1 MKTILVTGHAGFIG
15 SALVQ
20 RLFKEMDGGTIVG
33 IDNCDPYYDIH
44 LKSYR
49 LKELKLNKPD
59 NIEYVC
65 IYGNITDREL
75 INGLFNEYKFDIV
88 VNLAAQPGVRSSIDN
103 PTAHIENNIVGF
115 YNILEACRHQP
126 VQHLIYASSS
136 SVYGD
141 NEKLPFREDDK
152 VDNQASLYAVTK
164 RSNELMAQ
172 CYSKLYG
179 IPCTGLRFFT
189 VYGPAGRP
197 DMAYFNFTNQLRRGE
212 TINLYN
218 YGDCR
223 RDFTYIDDIIE
234 GIVRVMSQTPKSTP
248 YHKLYNLGC
257 GQPIKLTDFVLTLQQ
272 ELYNTG
278 VLPKDYDFE
287 SHIRYIPMQLGDI
300 QITYADTTEFEHN
313 FGFIPK
319 TPIQEG
325 LRRFAEWYAEYYK

>member
-33 IDNCDPYYDIH
+33 IDNCNAYYDIR
-44 LKSYR
+44 LKAYR
-49 LKELKLNKPD
+49 LNNIKLNKPD
-59 NIEYVC
+59 NIKYMC
-65 IYGNITDREL
+65 IYGSITDREL
-75 INGLFNEYKFDIV
+75 INGLFNAYKFDIV
-88 VNLAAQPGVRSSIDN
+88 VNLAAQPGVRSSIIN

-126 VQHLIYASSS
+126 VQHLVYASSS

-141 NEKLPFREDDK
+141 NEKVPFSEDDN
-152 VDNQASLYAVTK
+152 VDNPASLYAVTK

-172 CYSKLYG
+172 CYSKLYN

-197 DMAYFNFTNQLRRGE
+197 DMAYYDFTNKLRRNE
-212 TINLYN
+212 TIDIYN
-218 YGDCR
+218 YGNCT
-223 RDFTYIDDIIE
+223 RDFTYIDDVVE
-234 GIVRVMSQTPKSTP
+234 GIVRVMFRTPKTTP
-248 YHKLYNLGC
+248 HHKIYNLGC

-272 ELYNTG
+272 ELYNAG

-287 SHIRYIPMQLGDI
+287 SHIRYMPMQPGDA
-300 QITYADTTEFEHN
+300 QTTHADITAMKNYFK
-313 FGFIPK
+313 FIPK
-319 TPIQEG
+319 TALREG
-325 LRRFAEWYAEYYK
+325 LKKFTEWYAEYYK